1 MVQSY
6 RKMLET
12 GNIFWLCSV
21 FFVKQFFCQT
31 IKDNFWGSHS
41 AWNLLGVFSRELC
54 GSLESLESLESVFL
68 SYNYKQLFF

>member
-41 AWNLLGVFSRELC
+41 AWNLLGVFSREL
-54 GSLESLESLESVFL
+54 SKNWNQWNQFFVI
-68 SYNYKQLFF
+68 QLQTIIFF